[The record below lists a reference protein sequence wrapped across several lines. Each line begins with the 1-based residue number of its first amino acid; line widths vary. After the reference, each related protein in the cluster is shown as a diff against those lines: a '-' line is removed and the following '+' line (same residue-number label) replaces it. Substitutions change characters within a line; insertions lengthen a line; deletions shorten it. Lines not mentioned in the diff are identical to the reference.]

1 MTTEETT
8 REEVAIYLRLSR
20 NEEKLG
26 IDEVLSLHKERL
38 IEHCNNKNYNYTV
51 YQEIISGMSES
62 RTEFNRMIENI
73 RAGKHRKVLVVA
85 LDRLSRNTK
94 VLLDVWDTFSP
105 LGIILET
112 PFESIDTTIPANKFM
127 FTIRGAVSEQEW
139 YNIRD
144 RLALNKLQVAKR
156 GKNVT
161 RSVYGYNTENGELT
175 VNEDEKQ
182 VIRLMIDMLLSGK
195 SLTDV
200 ALHLNSLGYTTR
212 KECKFRESAVSRI
225 VSNRMLLGEIN
236 YTDKI
241 FKKQVNLKDCHE
253 PIMTY
258 EEYNE
263 IQQLFKSRF
272 KGADV
277 RIRNRGKIKTPIQK
291 LVLCGV
297 CGSVLQFHNKKMASG
312 NVDTFIHG
320 CNQRPFKNNEY
331 CPNRGIKVDTIMPI
345 IYKEIKKREE
355 LLNQDLISLMSDSS
369 SGEKERI
376 ELRVNEIT
384 KALNAKKNENKELNK
399 MRMKKQIDEEEFD
412 ELKKELTE
420 EVNNLT
426 IELDRYEHKLS
437 SLTTQNH
444 IERIQTKLNM
454 LENIEDKTIEEQH
467 NIFNIIID
475 KIIFTKLGDDF
486 DIVINWLE

>member
-1 MTTEETT
+1 MMPEEKY
-8 REEVAIYLRLSR
+8 RENVALYLRLSQ

-38 IEHCNNKNYNYTV
+38 IEYCNNKNYNYTV

-62 RTEFNRMIENI
+62 RPEFDRMIENI
-73 RAGKHRKVLVVA
+73 RAGKHSRVLVVA

-105 LGIILET
+105 LAIILET
-112 PFESIDTTIPANKFM
+112 PFESIDTSIPANKLM

-144 RLALNKLQVAKR
+144 RFALNKLQMAKR

-161 RSVYGYNTENGELT
+161 RSMYGYNTNNGELT
-175 VNEDEKQ
+175 INEDEKR
-182 VIRLMIDMLLSGK
+182 VIRLMVNMLLSGK

-212 KECKFRESAVSRI
+212 KGCKFRENAVSRI
-225 VSNRMLLGEIN
+225 VSNRILLGEIN

-258 EEYNE
+258 EEFNE

-312 NVDTFIHG
+312 SVDTFIHG
-320 CNQRPFKNNEY
+320 CNRRPFKDNEY
-331 CPNRGIKVDTIMPI
+331 CRNRGIKVDIIMPV

-376 ELRVNEIT
+376 ESRLNEIN
-384 KALNAKKNENKELNK
+384 KALNNKKNEDKELAK
-399 MRMKKQIDEEEFD
+399 MLMKKQIDD
-412 ELKKELTE
+412 DLYNELKKELSD

-426 IELDRYEHKLS
+426 IELNRYEQKLS

-444 IERIQTKLNM
+444 IERVQTKLNM
-454 LENIEDKTIEEQH
+454 LENIEDKPIEEQH

-475 KIIFTKLGDDF
+475 KIIFTKIGDDF